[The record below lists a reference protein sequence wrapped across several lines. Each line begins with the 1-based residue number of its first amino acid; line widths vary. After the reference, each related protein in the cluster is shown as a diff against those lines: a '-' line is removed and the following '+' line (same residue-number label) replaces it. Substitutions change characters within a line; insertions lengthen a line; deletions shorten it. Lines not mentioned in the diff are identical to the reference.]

1 MYWLKVKCS
10 MSDPVLA
17 TKKSPL
23 SRGLLSDIGC
33 LVQKQRMTHYTLDP
47 FSMDILM

>member
-1 MYWLKVKCS
+1 
-10 MSDPVLA
+10 MSDTVLA
-17 TKKSPL
+17 AKKSPL
-23 SRGLLSDIGC
+23 ERGLLSDIGC